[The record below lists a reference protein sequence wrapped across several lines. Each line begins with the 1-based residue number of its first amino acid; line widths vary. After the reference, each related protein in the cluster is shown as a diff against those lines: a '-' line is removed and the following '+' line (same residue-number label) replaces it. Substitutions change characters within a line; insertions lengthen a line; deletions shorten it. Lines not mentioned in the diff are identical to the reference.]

1 VIASTMERVAS
12 PSSEVR
18 SSVIR
23 CGLIADVQFADRPN
37 KVKETCIYS
46 YHESLSRLRRAI
58 QAFDAAEDVHVAIS
72 LGDLI
77 EGTKEEQLARLPLV
91 PDEGTVEGPT
101 MADLRTVTA
110 VLRESGVEWRHCVGN
125 HECCLPR
132 GALYRELNIADSVSD
147 DGCLYYHWSVGRW
160 RFIVLDTYDVSSIAW
175 PEDNAHYREA
185 LVLQAERGLGTDP
198 EVQCVPSQKASG
210 ACSNIT
216 YWNGGIG
223 AEQLLWLRR
232 TLDDVRVQR
241 QAALVFGHTPLLA
254 EAGDVAGR
262 YHVYNGGEVGKVLA
276 GGPAVAYICGHFHEG
291 GYHQDVDGVHHV
303 TIEGAVQAEVPQCH
317 AILEVDADPWS
328 GGAALRI
335 DGVGV
340 TSYKL
345 ELRRVAAGSRE

>member
-1 VIASTMERVAS
+1 MERVAS

-91 PDEGTVEGPT
+91 PDEGTVEGST

-125 HECCLPR
+125 HECCLPEALVSRTEHR
-132 GALYRELNIADSVSD
+132 GLGERRR
-147 DGCLYYHWSVGRW
+147 LYYHWAVGGGGSGARHI
-160 RFIVLDTYDVSSIAW
+160 RCDSIAW

-291 GYHQDVDGVHHV
+291 GYHQMWTVC
-303 TIEGAVQAEVPQCH
+303 IM
-317 AILEVDADPWS
+317 
-328 GGAALRI
+328 
-335 DGVGV
+335 
-340 TSYKL
+340 
-345 ELRRVAAGSRE
+345 